1 MADITQCVDIIPD
14 KYLTSHDYES
24 APLEGHKVLKYE
36 LYTPAGKVPR
46 DLAFCRWSA
55 IEHGVTMMPNSF
67 FYFEGDD
74 QMSDEFVRFAICKD
88 TDSTQKAIDKL
99 LEGIQK
105 KMEEI
110 KGK

>member
-1 MADITQCVDIIPD
+1 MADITQCVNIIPE
-14 KYLTSHDYES
+14 KYLTSHDYED